1 MKTTKRYTFKHIILL
16 GLILSSTVLFASK
29 NTTTVITGKVIDS
42 NKQALNYATATLL
55 NPETMTIIS
64 GDMCDSN
71 GNFIIENVK
80 PGKYILS
87 IRMVGY
93 SKTEIKNIEITPKK
107 NVVSFQSIAMKESVV
122 PLDELLVVANRK
134 NENND
139 VILSN

>member
-1 MKTTKRYTFKHIILL
+1 MKTTKCYTFKHIILL

-42 NKQALNYATATLL
+42 NNQALNYATATLL

-107 NVVSFQSIAMKESVV
+107 NVVSFQSIAMTESVV
-122 PLDELLVVANRK
+122 PLDELLVVANKK